1 MNALGAF
8 LDWCQQTTCPLVSSG
23 APRDVMLQLIA
34 RVDQQPFPASYTSD
48 GVTREGVLTPSLL
61 QSGVLAMLY
70 DRSRGWPILADAL
83 TEAVQQGEAP
93 SLLSIADRYLGRHP
107 DGSWSPLVEA
117 NAVINCVDR
126 PIRKAPSTAR
136 ELADVNRFQSELPP
150 WGGSWAHRHRAWAC
164 PSRRRGTPSGR

>member
-1 MNALGAF
+1 
-8 LDWCQQTTCPLVSSG
+8 
-23 APRDVMLQLIA
+23 MLQLIA

-61 QSGVLAMLY
+61 QSGVLSMLY
-70 DRSRGWPILADAL
+70 DRSRGWPVLADAL

-126 PIRKAPSTAR
+126 PTRKAPSTAPSSPTSTVSR
-136 ELADVNRFQSELPP
+136 PNCPRGAARGEPP
-150 WGGSWAHRHRAWAC
+150 PAWAC
-164 PSRRRGTPSGR
+164 PSRRRVTPSAR